1 MSFDESL
8 NDMISLL
15 VRYFD
20 ETESKIKVR
29 FCDAQF
35 FFQGTLLDLQKQFN
49 KTVKELDPNKQ
60 LQIGMDGPNVD
71 LKFLKFI
78 QQDQKEN
85 EKHQLIDIGSCGL
98 HIMNDAFKIGAE
110 KPDWRMKKILPQQ
123 EEKTSSQSL
132 VQTSF
137 P

>member
-1 MSFDESL
+1 MGTTKFKYLTNFGIALYFKSLLVERLKESTCYIVSFDESL

-49 KTVKELDPNKQ
+49 KTVKELDPNK
-60 LQIGMDGPNVD
+60 
-71 LKFLKFI
+71 
-78 QQDQKEN
+78 
-85 EKHQLIDIGSCGL
+85 
-98 HIMNDAFKIGAE
+98 
-110 KPDWRMKKILPQQ
+110 
-123 EEKTSSQSL
+123 
-132 VQTSF
+132 
-137 P
+137 